1 MIWKTNQLNTR
12 REVSSCVLWP
22 FWHTVAVI
30 FILFIC
36 VGIKKKYM
44 GMAKANGEKCREGDL
59 EQLSEM
65 CRMGTE
71 VDVFPCR
78 ELSTG
83 SEVDINC
90 R

>member
-1 MIWKTNQLNTR
+1 
-12 REVSSCVLWP
+12 
-22 FWHTVAVI
+22 
-30 FILFIC
+30 
-36 VGIKKKYM
+36 M